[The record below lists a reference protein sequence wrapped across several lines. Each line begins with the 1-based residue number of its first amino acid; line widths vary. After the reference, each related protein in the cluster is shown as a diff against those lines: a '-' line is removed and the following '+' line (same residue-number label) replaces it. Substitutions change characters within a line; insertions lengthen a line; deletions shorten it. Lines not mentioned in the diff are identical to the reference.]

1 MTTQQMGALNYAF
14 EQLHG
19 AVRDLAISHDT
30 LLERLKTAWGY
41 RVTYVRDQDL
51 ADPKLGERIA
61 TLKEKFSNLHD
72 FNAEQQSELADEV
85 VSIYTEVVEQH
96 QRIRSSPR

>member
-41 RVTYVRDQDL
+41 RVTYVRD
-51 ADPKLGERIA
+51 
-61 TLKEKFSNLHD
+61 
-72 FNAEQQSELADEV
+72 
-85 VSIYTEVVEQH
+85 
-96 QRIRSSPR
+96 